1 MSTDRDAF
9 EVELMMAD
17 FVLTLCTSIYI
28 SYGFIKCLREYQNH
42 NKRLKIAWRGIFIV
56 VYNIAALV

>member
-1 MSTDRDAF
+1 
-9 EVELMMAD
+9 MAD